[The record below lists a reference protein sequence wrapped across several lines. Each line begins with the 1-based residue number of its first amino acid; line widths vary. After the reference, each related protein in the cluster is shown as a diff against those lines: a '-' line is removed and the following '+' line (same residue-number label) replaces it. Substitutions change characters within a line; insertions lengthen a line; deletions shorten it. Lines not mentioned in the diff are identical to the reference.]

1 MRSHSE
7 ITDLHPCAGA
17 REQIQCAILRWE
29 VYDMQLKIKFAASL
43 FAILMAC
50 AATTPSAS
58 AAPGEDACALLTQ
71 AQVSA
76 ALGFPVGAGTYVTPT
91 YVKTCTFSVSG
102 DNSKSVSSVTISY
115 QAVEGYAGAKNL
127 MEAAKARATMEKGP
141 GAKFENDTASG
152 IGDDAFYTSMGTGYT
167 GLLLKKGNISLKIAI
182 YGNLPMEKKKEV
194 EKTLALQ
201 ALSKI

>member
-1 MRSHSE
+1 MHSRM
-7 ITDLHPCAGA
+7 ILVVSILAIFVAGA
-17 REQIQCAILRWE
+17 AI
-29 VYDMQLKIKFAASL
+29 
-43 FAILMAC
+43 
-50 AATTPSAS
+50 ATPAS
-58 AAPGEDACALLTQ
+58 AAPAEDACALLTQ

-76 ALGFPVGAGTYVTPT
+76 AVGFPVGAGTYVTPT

-102 DNSKSVSSVTISY
+102 DNAKSVSAVTISY
-115 QAVEGYAGAKNL
+115 QAAEGYAGAKSL
-127 MEAAKARATMEKGP
+127 MEAAKARATVEKGP
-141 GAKFENDTASG
+141 GAKFENDTVSG

-167 GLLLKKGNISLKIAI
+167 GLLLKKGNVSLKIAI